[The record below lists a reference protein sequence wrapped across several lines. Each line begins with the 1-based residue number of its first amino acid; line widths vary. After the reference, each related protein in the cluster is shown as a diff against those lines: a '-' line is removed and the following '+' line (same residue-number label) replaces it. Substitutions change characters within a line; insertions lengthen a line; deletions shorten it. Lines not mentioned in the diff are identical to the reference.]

1 MIPKSNVL
9 MALAPGFMKPKPV
22 QSQAQS
28 QIQKQ
33 DQNQSQA
40 QNVEVKIFPNVTE
53 YKPEER
59 NNDGVIDELK
69 NTCNYQQ
76 CVIEVYDKITELMK
90 EQDARDE
97 MIISENDL
105 KFIIKNMT
113 GCDDVDIQ
121 YEDGGCL
128 GICSR
133 TVDKIHLIYGHEL
146 YNMKYSSETL
156 INFLKNKRISWKK
169 VR

>member
-1 MIPKSNVL
+1 MIPKSTVL
-9 MALAPGFMKPKPV
+9 TALTPGFMKPKPI
-22 QSQAQS
+22 QSQSQT

-53 YKPEER
+53 YKPEEK
-59 NNDGVIDELK
+59 NDDGLINELK

-90 EQDARDE
+90 VYDASE
-97 MIISENDL
+97 MIIPENDL

-128 GICSR
+128 GLCSR
-133 TVDKIHLIYGHEL
+133 TVDKIHLIYGNEL
-146 YNMKYSSETL
+146 YNMKYSSESL
-156 INFLKNKRISWKK
+156 INFLKNKNISWKR

>member
-33 DQNQSQA
+33 DQNQTQA

-97 MIISENDL
+97 MIISEGDL

-133 TVDKIHLIYGHEL
+133 TVDKIHLIYSKL
-146 YNMKYSSETL
+146 
-156 INFLKNKRISWKK
+156 KK
-169 VR
+169 VWKILSS

>member
-1 MIPKSNVL
+1 MIPKSTVL
-9 MALAPGFMKPKPV
+9 TALAPGFMKPKPI
-22 QSQAQS
+22 QSQTQT

-53 YKPEER
+53 YKPEEKVD
-59 NNDGVIDELK
+59 DGLVNELK

-90 EQDARDE
+90 GDE
-97 MIISENDL
+97 MIISESDL
-105 KFIIKNMT
+105 KFIIKNLSS
-113 GCDDVDIQ
+113 CDDVDIQ

-133 TVDKIHLIYGHEL
+133 TVDKIHLIYGGEL
-146 YNMKYSSETL
+146 YNMKYSSESL
-156 INFLKNKRISWKK
+156 INFLKNKNISWRR

>member
-1 MIPKSNVL
+1 MIPSSKVL
-9 MALAPGFMKPKPV
+9 SGLIPGLMKPKPV
-22 QSQAQS
+22 QAQS
-28 QIQKQ
+28 QTQIQKQ

-53 YKPEER
+53 YKPEEK
-59 NNDGVIDELK
+59 NNDGVLNELK

-90 EQDARDE
+90 EYDARDE
-97 MIISENDL
+97 MIISETDL
-105 KFIIKNMT
+105 KFIIKNMS

-128 GICSR
+128 GICTR
-133 TVDKIHLIYGHEL
+133 DIDKIHLIYGNEL

-156 INFLKNKRISWKK
+156 INFLKNKRKSWKK